1 MTHGR
6 HIRGGA
12 RRTALDAAPDAS
24 RARTPDAS
32 PAPPAGAPAGRAAAA
47 RRPDPRLYQI
57 AILAGLVLFGVTRL
71 DFEVTPLRIALVVF
85 TCLATQWVC
94 MRLGGQR
101 GFDPKSP
108 LISALGLA
116 MLLRTGSEAAMV
128 FAAVITIAAK
138 FVLRV
143 NGKHVFNPTNFSL
156 VVMMLLGW
164 GWVSP
169 GQWGSVAF
177 FAFLLACLGG
187 LVVNRAARSDVTYA
201 FLAVYTGIV
210 FGRALWLGEPLA
222 IPLHHLQN
230 GAFLIFT
237 FFMISDPKTTPDSRA
252 GRMLFAFAVAAT
264 AAWITFG
271 LHRTH
276 GLLWALAALSL
287 TTPLIDR
294 FLPGRRYRWTGSR
307 AAEPAP
313 PARNPAGAL
322 ARSRAVRG
330 ASHRGTAFPGAL
342 APLLPAAHAVRGTSE
357 RSST

>member
-1 MTHGR
+1 V
-6 HIRGGA
+6 
-12 RRTALDAAPDAS
+12 
-24 RARTPDAS
+24 
-32 PAPPAGAPAGRAAAA
+32 APAGTSAGREAAAA
-47 RRPDPRLYQI
+47 TTDPTGLPGTPSAAPAARPHRPDPRLYQI

-71 DFEVTPLRIALVVF
+71 DFEVAPLRIGLVLAA
-85 TCLATQWVC
+85 CLATQWIG
-94 MRLGGQR
+94 MRLTGQR

-116 MLLRTGSEAAMV
+116 MLLRTDSEAAMV

-156 VVMMLLGW
+156 VAMMLLGW

-201 FLAVYTGIV
+201 FLASYMGIV

-237 FFMISDPKTTPDSRA
+237 FFMISDPRTTPDSRP
-252 GRMLFAFAVAAT
+252 GRVLFACAVAAT

-271 LHRTH
+271 LHRTN

-294 FLPGRRYRWTGSR
+294 LLPGRRHRWGFTR
-307 AAEPAP
+307 ATEPAP
-313 PARNPAGAL
+313 PARGLAEAL
-322 ARSRAVRG
+322 ARARAVRG
-330 ASHRGTAFPGAL
+330 ATRPGTPFPGRIV
-342 APLLPAAHAVRGTSE
+342 PLLSAAHAVRGTSE
-357 RSST
+357 RSPS

>member
-1 MTHGR
+1 MTPGR
-6 HIRGGA
+6 HTL
-12 RRTALDAAPDAS
+12 RRESCAALDAAPGAS
-24 RARTPDAS
+24 RTRTRGAS
-32 PAPPAGAPAGRAAAA
+32 PATPAGAAAGRATAA
-47 RRPDPRLYQI
+47 RETPANARAQRPDPRLYQI

-71 DFEVTPLRIALVVF
+71 DFEVTPLRIALVLF
-85 TCLATQWVC
+85 TCLATQWLC
-94 MRLGGQR
+94 MRLAGR
-101 GFDPKSP
+101 RFEPKSA
-108 LISALGLA
+108 LISALGLT
-116 MLLRTGSEAAMV
+116 MLLRTDSEAAMV
-128 FAAVITIAAK
+128 FAAVITIVAK

-143 NGKHVFNPTNFSL
+143 NGKHVFNPTNFTL
-156 VVMMLLGW
+156 VVMMLLGR

-201 FLAVYTGIV
+201 FLASYVGIV
-210 FGRALWLGEPLA
+210 FGRAWWLGEPLA

-252 GRMLFAFAVAAT
+252 GRMLFATAVAAT

-294 FLPGRRYRWTGSR
+294 ILPGRRYRWD
-307 AAEPAP
+307 AP
-313 PARNPAGAL
+313 RHP
-322 ARSRAVRG
+322 
-330 ASHRGTAFPGAL
+330 FPVAP
-342 APLLPAAHAVRGTSE
+342 APLLPAVHAVHGTSE